1 MTLFTTTTEAK
12 IDVGSEVK
20 SKSGYI
26 TKGTVT
32 AFLPNSRTMVI
43 VKDTDRGKGYD
54 YNAEKYV
61 GVKFP
66 GGWSRGTNNSF
77 NEEFTRHINQL
88 TTIS

>member
-1 MTLFTTTTEAK
+1 MESK
-12 IDVGSEVK
+12 IEIDTAVR

-26 TKGTVT
+26 TKGIVT
-32 AFLPNSRTMVI
+32 SFLPNSRTMVI

-66 GGWSRGTNNSF
+66 GGWSRGTNNTF
-77 NEEFTRHINQL
+77 GEEFTRHINQL
-88 TTIS
+88 TVIQ